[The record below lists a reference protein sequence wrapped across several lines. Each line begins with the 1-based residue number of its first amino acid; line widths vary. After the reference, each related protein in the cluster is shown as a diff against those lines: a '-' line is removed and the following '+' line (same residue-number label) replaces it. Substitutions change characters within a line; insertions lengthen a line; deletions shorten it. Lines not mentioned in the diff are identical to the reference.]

1 MVATILSGKAIA
13 AEVKAELAVRV
24 EALKSAGV
32 QPSLGTLQVGEDPAS
47 VAYVNGK
54 HRDSAELGVDSV
66 RVDLPS
72 TASVADVKKAIQDLN
87 DAREIT
93 GFIIQLPLPAGHD
106 EEAMLELMDPAKD
119 ADGLH
124 PFNLGK
130 LVLGVAGE
138 LTTPLPATPH
148 AVVQM
153 AKRSGIELAGKHV
166 AVVGRGLTVG
176 RPLGLL
182 LTRRGVDATVLLTH
196 SRTPDL
202 ASVVRQAD
210 VVVAATGQPSLV
222 TPDMIKPGAA
232 VFDVGITRGP
242 VGPNGKAKLVG
253 DVHPDVAQVAGY
265 VSPVPGGV
273 GLMTRAMLLH
283 NVVSAAER
291 RAGLL

>member
-1 MVATILSGKAIA
+1 MTAQILSGKAIA
-13 AEVKAELAVRV
+13 AEVKAELADRV
-24 EALKSAGV
+24 SALKHLGV
-32 QPSLGTLQVGEDPAS
+32 HPKLGTLQVGDDPAS

-54 HRDSAELGVDSV
+54 HRDAEELDIESV
-66 RVDLPS
+66 RVDLPTGAS
-72 TASVADVKKAIQDLN
+72 TADVRTAIEDFN
-87 DAREIT
+87 SARDIT
-93 GFIIQLPLPAGHD
+93 GFIIQLPLPVGHN

-130 LVLGVAGE
+130 LVLGVSGQLE
-138 LTTPLPATPH
+138 TPLPATPH
-148 AVVQM
+148 GVVQM
-153 AKRSGIELAGKHV
+153 AQRSGIELAGKHV

-182 LTRRGVDATVLLTH
+182 LTRRGVDATVVLAH

-202 ASVVRQAD
+202 AETVREAD
-210 VVVAATGQPSLV
+210 VVVAATGNPGLV
-222 TPDMIKPGAA
+222 TPDMVKPGAA

-253 DVHPDVAQVAGY
+253 DVDPAVAEVAGY
-265 VSPVPGGV
+265 LSPVPGGV

-283 NVVSAAER
+283 NVVTAAER
-291 RAGLL
+291 STN